1 LALPCANIAALD
13 RIMAWLKASIRS
25 YQTVGVETVL
35 STDKY
40 RPLALEA
47 SGQTQTQFTHSFVAG
62 LVPAIHACRATWMP
76 GTRQHKAGHERP
88 SKGRPIR
95 FEIWR
100 LHVTL
105 KTAEMNVERV
115 QLRVAQGGHAVDE
128 KRIRARRE
136 RSFRQLPWFL
146 DQADRALIFD
156 NSGSTPHM
164 IAQKVGG
171 TIQIDA
177 DAPREIV
184 AAVEALSE

>member
-13 RIMAWLKASIRS
+13 RIMAWLRSSIRA

-40 RPLALEA
+40 RPLVVEA
-47 SGQTQTQFTHSFVAG
+47 KDLG
-62 LVPAIHACRATWMP
+62 
-76 GTRQHKAGHERP
+76 
-88 SKGRPIR
+88 
-95 FEIWR
+95 FEVS
-100 LHVTL
+100 LLYVTL

-128 KRIRARRE
+128 ERIRARRE

-156 NSGSTPHM
+156 NSGSTPRI
-164 IAQKVGG
+164 IAHKASG
-171 TIQIDA
+171 TIQIDS
-177 DAPREIV
+177 DAPKEIV
-184 AAVEALSE
+184 TAVEALSE